1 MVERLKRTERSAAV
15 KRLEPGYCL
24 GYEGFE
30 QLKHLERLERL
41 ELTHP
46 RHPLTA
52 AMLMMF
58 PQLRK
63 REGMAQDQKC
73 SGIVKPMT
81 AA

>member
-46 RHPLTA
+46 RHPVDGSDAYDVSAIAKT
-52 AMLMMF
+52 
-58 PQLRK
+58 
-63 REGMAQDQKC
+63 
-73 SGIVKPMT
+73 
-81 AA
+81 